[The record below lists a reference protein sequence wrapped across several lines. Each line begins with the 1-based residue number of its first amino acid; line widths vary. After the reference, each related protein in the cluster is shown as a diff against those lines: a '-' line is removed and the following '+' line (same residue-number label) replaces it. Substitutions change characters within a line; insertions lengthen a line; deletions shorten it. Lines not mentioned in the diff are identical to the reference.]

1 MVLSRVVDKL
11 ELLEVTPS
19 TMLTSEVVISS
30 TVVKIVLLVL
40 SIGLSDDVLVIST
53 DAVVLSIFLLLVV
66 SLPFVV
72 TFVVTSVVIL
82 SVVMSVVDSTVAGF
96 DI

>member
-1 MVLSRVVDKL
+1 MVLSGVVDKL
-11 ELLEVTPS
+11 ELPEVTPS

-30 TVVKIVLLVL
+30 TVVKIVLVVL

-72 TFVVTSVVIL
+72 TSVVVK
-82 SVVMSVVDSTVAGF
+82 STVVESVVDTVAGF

>member
-1 MVLSRVVDKL
+1 MVLSGVVDKL
-11 ELLEVTPS
+11 ELPEVTPS

-30 TVVKIVLLVL
+30 TVVKIVLVVL

-82 SVVMSVVDSTVAGF
+82 SVVISVVDSTVAGF